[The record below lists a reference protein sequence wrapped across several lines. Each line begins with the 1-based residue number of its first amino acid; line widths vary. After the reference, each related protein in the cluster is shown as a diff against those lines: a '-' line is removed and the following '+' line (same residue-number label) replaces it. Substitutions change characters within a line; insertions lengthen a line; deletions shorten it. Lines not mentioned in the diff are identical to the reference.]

1 MAKSRLAD
9 IYGSELKSGRGAFS
23 GLGTA
28 IGKRALE
35 KIDIRNALFGG
46 SGIGSQMGRAI
57 FGKGYSATPR
67 SGTSRTRQNLS
78 SNISIDTSSIV
89 QRLDT
94 LNDKA
99 DDINTNLKIIAK
111 SSITLPSINHDTNVI
126 RSNVGKIVTLLGG
139 QATRKTD
146 MFFKTAE
153 GREADYESKFQKEK
167 PTKVE
172 TTQKTESKDK
182 EKSLF
187 ESILSPIFTGI
198 QGILSTILDGSMGI
212 IGLLL
217 GTKFAKSL
225 MEKFGIKLESLIPSS
240 KPTTVPEAP
249 TPSKPTV
256 PGGPAPSK
264 PTVPGGPATTA
275 GRVATMAGRVATA
288 TGVGLVLTGAALA
301 AWQISQDARAKGD
314 KKKELEELMK
324 IPEDQRNDD
333 VKARIKQLNEE
344 NVFRTSKEGTKSA
357 LESYRKRF
365 GPEPTE
371 PAAPAPAP
379 TPTPAPT
386 PAKFAETKAGG
397 VTGQIKS
404 TQQNLSMIEE
414 SLKKQGITDPN
425 YIAAVKANVMKE
437 TGGKTV
443 SENLNYGKTSNERIK
458 SIFGS
463 RASKFSDEEL
473 NKIKSDPQKMAEMMY
488 GKETAIGKS
497 MGNTEEGDGFKYRGR
512 GFIQLTGKKNY
523 AAASKAIFGDDR
535 LVKDPDMANNPET
548 AAAISAWYMKEG
560 QSRMAANLKID
571 TANMSR
577 SDANILATSQI
588 AGGDIRKKGEYGKE
602 LLSKVTAFSEQLG
615 KGSPSSIASA
625 PTTGSS
631 IAATSSQV
639 ATGQRTEMA
648 AAATPSAPST
658 TTVATQQQRPQ
669 QSSKD
674 QLLTA
679 DKARNTSFMDYLQ
692 AAYIAT

>member
-1 MAKSRLAD
+1 MAKSRLAE

-99 DDINTNLKIIAK
+99 DDINANLKIIAK

-153 GREADYESKFQKEK
+153 GREADYESKFEKEK

-172 TTQKTESKDK
+172 AKVE
-182 EKSLF
+182 EKPEEKKNKFLKMIENIIGPVALASITAIMEGVISSLKSF
-187 ESILSPIFTGI
+187 FSPANILKQIVTKFPLALIIGSITNGF
-198 QGILSTILDGSMGI
+198 LDGFKEWEESGDLGKAAIKFLSGMTF
-212 IGLLL
+212 GLLD
-217 GTKFAKSL
+217 
-225 MEKFGIKLESLIPSS
+225 EKFIQDNIITPLVDFVEKIGELWTEYVTKPIENFVDSLKKMFNDYIVTPITNVWSTLKDGFINTINSMIDSIADSKFLPDVVKNQIKKLKVEKTPSGS
-240 KPTTVPEAP
+240 ETTTPAATAPSPGP
-249 TPSKPTV
+249 TPAAT
-256 PGGPAPSK
+256 APS
-264 PTVPGGPATTA
+264 
-275 GRVATMAGRVATA
+275 
-288 TGVGLVLTGAALA
+288 
-301 AWQISQDARAKGD
+301 
-314 KKKELEELMK
+314 
-324 IPEDQRNDD
+324 
-333 VKARIKQLNEE
+333 
-344 NVFRTSKEGTKSA
+344 
-357 LESYRKRF
+357 
-365 GPEPTE
+365 
-371 PAAPAPAP
+371 PAP
-379 TPTPAPT
+379 TSSTRSGAT
-386 PAKFAETKAGG
+386 PAKFAETTGGAVTGKVTLQGNNKQLVLSELQKAGFSEKAQANILAQVQAESG
-397 VTGQIKS
+397 FKPRS
-404 TQQNLSMIEE
+404 EEIEKYTPE
-414 SLKKQGITDPN
+414 TLVRLWPN
-425 YIAAVKANVMKE
+425 KFPNIEAAKEAIAKGPVAL
-437 TGGKTV
+437 GDI
-443 SENLNYGKTSNERIK
+443 LYGNRK
-458 SIFGS
+458 
-463 RASKFSDEEL
+463 DL
-473 NKIKSDPQKMAEMMY
+473 
-488 GKETAIGKS
+488 
-497 MGNTEEGDGFKYRGR
+497 GNDKPGDGYKYRGR
-512 GFIQLTGKKNY
+512 GFLQITGKDAY
-523 AAASKAIFGDDR
+523 TRIGKAIGVD
-535 LVKDPDMANNPET
+535 LVNNPDLANDPAI
-548 AAAISAWYMKEG
+548 AA
-560 QSRMAANLKID
+560 KIVPAFF
-571 TANMSR
+571 T
-577 SDANILATSQI
+577 IF
-588 AGGDIRKKGEYGKE
+588 KGKRP
-602 LLSKVTAFSEQLG
+602 EQLEDINAVNTLVG
-615 KGSPSSIASA
+615 SADMKSREKRISLAQSFQSELSSGSSPSTVASA

>member
-1 MAKSRLAD
+1 MAKDRLAE

-67 SGTSRTRQNLS
+67 SDTSRTRQNLS

-99 DDINTNLKIIAK
+99 DDINANLKIIAK

-217 GTKFAKSL
+217 GTKFAKEL
-225 MEKFGIKLESLIPSS
+225 MEKFGIKLESLFPSS

-256 PGGPAPSK
+256 PTPPKPTVPEAPTPSK

-275 GRVATMAGRVATA
+275 GRVAIAGRVATA

-379 TPTPAPT
+379 TPTP
-386 PAKFAETKAGG
+386 
-397 VTGQIKS
+397 
-404 TQQNLSMIEE
+404 
-414 SLKKQGITDPN
+414 
-425 YIAAVKANVMKE
+425 
-437 TGGKTV
+437 
-443 SENLNYGKTSNERIK
+443 
-458 SIFGS
+458 
-463 RASKFSDEEL
+463 
-473 NKIKSDPQKMAEMMY
+473 
-488 GKETAIGKS
+488 
-497 MGNTEEGDGFKYRGR
+497 
-512 GFIQLTGKKNY
+512 
-523 AAASKAIFGDDR
+523 
-535 LVKDPDMANNPET
+535 
-548 AAAISAWYMKEG
+548 
-560 QSRMAANLKID
+560 
-571 TANMSR
+571 
-577 SDANILATSQI
+577 
-588 AGGDIRKKGEYGKE
+588 
-602 LLSKVTAFSEQLG
+602 
-615 KGSPSSIASA
+615 
-625 PTTGSS
+625 
-631 IAATSSQV
+631 
-639 ATGQRTEMA
+639 
-648 AAATPSAPST
+648 
-658 TTVATQQQRPQ
+658 
-669 QSSKD
+669 
-674 QLLTA
+674 
-679 DKARNTSFMDYLQ
+679 
-692 AAYIAT
+692 